1 MKIYVDILNDSQFT
15 EFNVFCS
22 INSISQEYYDRPK
35 FGVFCLDN
43 TEKKAYYPTEHEVES
58 TPKSFILKWDLDH
71 VRNLY
76 LNKIIG
82 RFNQGKMQWTMM
94 DFKAMEPMIQ
104 VLMYGA
110 KKYDRDNW
118 KKACPKKLD
127 LLDSLERHFVG
138 LVAGESVDPESGLA
152 HIGHLM
158 CNAMFYSYWEQKTN
172 GLFEN
177 FVEPTN

>member
-1 MKIYVDILNDSQFT
+1 MKIY
-15 EFNVFCS
+15 FNIPAGSDLLDLIDFCTRRIIPTNEIDGLS
-22 INSISQEYYDRPK
+22 GIY
-35 FGVFCLDN
+35 CLDN
-43 TEKKAYYPTEHEVES
+43 VAHIVGYPSMDEVNQI
-58 TPKSFILKWDLDH
+58 PKSFILKWDPKHIGD
-71 VRNLY
+71 LY
-76 LNKIIG
+76 DNKIIG

-138 LVAGESVDPESGLA
+138 LVAGESVDSESGLP

-177 FVEPTN
+177 FEEPTK

>member
-1 MKIYVDILNDSQFT
+1 MKIYFDIEGPADQLDLVAFCKNRGIDSS
-15 EFNVFCS
+15 VA
-22 INSISQEYYDRPK
+22 EYV
-35 FGVFCLDN
+35 GVYCLDN
-43 TEKKAYYPTEHEVES
+43 TAKVLGYPSSDEVNQV
-58 TPKSFILKWDLDH
+58 PDSFIFTWDSKHIGD
-71 VRNLY
+71 LY
-76 LNKIIG
+76 DNKIIG

-94 DFKAMEPMIQ
+94 DFKSMEPMIQ

-138 LVAGESVDPESGLA
+138 LVAGESVDQESGLP

-177 FVEPTN
+177 FVGEPTK

>member
-1 MKIYVDILNDSQFT
+1 MKIYFKIQGPAEQLDLAA
-15 EFNVFCS
+15 FCRQRNIEVKS
-22 INSISQEYYDRPK
+22 LSDNGLGAY
-35 FGVFCLDN
+35 CLDN
-43 TEKKAYYPTEHEVES
+43 TSKTLHNPADLIGVPDSY
-58 TPKSFILKWDLDH
+58 ILSWDPVH
-71 VRNLY
+71 IGNLY
-76 LNKIIG
+76 DNKIIG
-82 RFNQGKMQWTMM
+82 RFNEGKLQWTMM
-94 DFKAMEPMIQ
+94 DFKSMAPMIQ

-127 LLDSLERHFVG
+127 LLDSLERHFIG
-138 LVAGESVDPESGLA
+138 LVAGESVDPESGLP

-177 FVEPTN
+177 FEEPTK

>member
-1 MKIYVDILNDSQFT
+1 MKIYVRITNLDLES
-15 EFNVFCS
+15 
-22 INSISQEYYDRPK
+22 YKKYL
-35 FGVFCLDN
+35 LDN
-43 TEKKAYYPTEHEVES
+43 G
-58 TPKSFILKWDLDH
+58 FILAAGYANVGVYCFDNNDHSVADLGTMCSDVPESYVMKWDPKLFDDI
-71 VRNLY
+71 Y
-76 LNKIIG
+76 KNKVIG

-94 DFKAMEPMIQ
+94 DFKSMEPMIQ

-127 LLDSLERHFVG
+127 LLDSLERHFIG
-138 LVAGESVDPESGLA
+138 LVAGESVDQESGLP